1 MKIHITENVE
11 KIIEGYN
18 MFPIVY
24 GKVDLGG
31 LPDNSLTQIIAI
43 DAIDSIPSNLLPQ
56 FIESIVIKMR
66 MGCSF
71 IIGGLEL
78 GLLSRN
84 IINGKLSSFNF
95 NDIMSTRKSVYSSK
109 DIVDLLK
116 SHNIS
121 IDNVN
126 IIGTNYEITASRPRN
141 KN

>member
-11 KIIEGYN
+11 KMIEGYS

-31 LPDNSLTQIIAI
+31 LPDNSLTEIIAI

-56 FIESIVIKMR
+56 FMESIVKKMR

-71 IIGGLEL
+71 ILGGLEL

-84 IINGKLSSFNF
+84 ITNGKLSSFNF
-95 NDIMSTRKSVYSSK
+95 NDIMSTKKSVHSSK

-116 SHNIS
+116 SHNIN